1 MKKEMLII
9 GLWVLA
15 FLGAGTTIALTSINS
30 TYKDKMPGLPRILL
44 TQKLMPPYPLT
55 LRSDTSDLPVIR
67 HFLFQMDSLR
77 LDSIRHRS
85 YDSICHFRPGLI
97 DSARTAEKLYN
108 LLNTLK

>member
-1 MKKEMLII
+1 MLII

-15 FLGAGTTIALTSINS
+15 FLGAGTCIALTALNS
-30 TYKDKMPGLPRILL
+30 TDRNRKLPLPAIQTPQKTFHIHPAMPADFPGDQM
-44 TQKLMPPYPLT
+44 T
-55 LRSDTSDLPVIR
+55 IR
-67 HFLFQMDSLR
+67 KFLQQMDSLR
-77 LDSIRHRS
+77 LDSIGHRS